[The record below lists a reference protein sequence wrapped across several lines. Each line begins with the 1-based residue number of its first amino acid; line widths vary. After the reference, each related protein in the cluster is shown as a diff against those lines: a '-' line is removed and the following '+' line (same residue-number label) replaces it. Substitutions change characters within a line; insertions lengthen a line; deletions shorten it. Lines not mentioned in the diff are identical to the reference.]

1 MFRATFIGVDKYA
14 DSTVRELTGAVRDA
28 TALWALVS
36 DSMPGAVA
44 SLLTNADATI
54 VNIRAAIHEA
64 LTSAGEDDTVIL
76 TFSGHGNRSQ
86 RLVTYDTSRNSLDA
100 STIGMDELAAAFKG
114 SKAKAILCVIDCCF
128 SGAAPARVLDD
139 SPVSRDPGMPLE
151 ELAGAG
157 RILISACHVNEV
169 AYESPAYRHGLLTL
183 SLIRALQAWDEQTI
197 DLVAAMAAVMQSVRA
212 AAGQLGVTQT
222 PILLGHV
229 EGGLVL
235 PRLVAGSRFLT
246 AFPEA
251 TGIRVSAAV
260 NDLNQFGIPQPV
272 LDEWTSRFRGGLN
285 TLQVSAV
292 NDYRILDGESLLVV
306 APTSSGKTFI
316 GEMAATKAILDGRK
330 AVFLLP
336 YRALVNEKY
345 DLFGGVYGE
354 KLGMRVIRCTGDHT
368 DETDQFVRGK
378 YEIAVLTYE
387 MFLNLGLRNVGVLN
401 QIGLIVLD
409 EAQFI
414 TDPVR
419 GIAVELILTYLL
431 AARQRGVV
439 PQLIALSAVIG
450 HINHF
455 DEWLACRTLVTTVR
469 PVPLLEGVLDR
480 SGQFQFVDADG
491 NEQLTQLVPY
501 HAIQVRREKPSAQD
515 VIVPLVKQLVR
526 GTTEKIIVFRNRRGP
541 AEGCAGYLASDV
553 GLPPA
558 ADALA
563 LLPGRDL
570 SSTSAALRRC
580 LNGGTAFHNTNLT
593 REEKQVV
600 ERAYRDPNSNLRIL
614 GATTT
619 VAAGINTPASTVIIA
634 EQEFIGEDGR
644 PFTVAEYKNMA
655 GRAGR
660 LGYNEEGKAIILAN
674 DSSER
679 QFLFRRYVRGTLEPL
694 QSSFDANQLETWII
708 RLLAQVKQVHKDQV
722 LQLLLNTFGG
732 FLDNRRHPGWQNEM
746 EQRLR
751 ALLADMIRLRLV
763 EQELNNVQL
772 TLLGRACGESS
783 LSFRSAM
790 RLVDLV
796 QSVGAQGITAE
807 QLMALVQALPESD
820 SNYTPMFKKGTKE
833 SVRPREAASHF
844 GLPVANALQRFADD
858 YFAYY
863 ARCKRASI
871 LWDWINGVSIERIEE
886 TYTANPYQGKI
897 GYGDIRKFADSTR
910 FHLSAAHRITNI
922 LFVSGGPTEAT
933 IDCLLRQL
941 EFGMPA
947 QALRLVDL
955 PVDLTR
961 GDYLALLSAGIHN
974 PNQVWQHSDEQLSQ
988 LLGPLVGRLLSSKR
1002 PKLHSQS
1009 NVSAA
1014 VPSDSEHPK

>member
-1 MFRATFIGVDKYA
+1 MLKATFIGIDKYA
-14 DSTVRELTGAVRDA
+14 DSSVRELTGAVRDA

-36 DSMPGAVA
+36 DSMPGAA
-44 SLLTNADATI
+44 AKLLTNADATI
-54 VNIRAAIHEA
+54 INIRAALHET
-64 LTSAGEDDTVIL
+64 LTSATEDDTIIF
-76 TFSGHGNRSQ
+76 TFSGHGTRSQ
-86 RLVTYDTSRNSLDA
+86 RLVTHDTSRSNVDNS
-100 STIGMDELAAAFKG
+100 TVGMDKLATAFKG

-139 SPVSRDPGMPLE
+139 SPISRDPGVPVE

-169 AYESPAYRHGLLTL
+169 AYESPISRHGLLTL
-183 SLIRALQAWDEQTI
+183 ALIHALQEGTGQNV
-197 DLVAAMAAVMQSVRA
+197 DLVAVMAAVMQSVRA

-229 EGGLVL
+229 EGGLAL
-235 PRLVAGSRFLT
+235 PRLAPGPRFHA

-251 TGIRVSAAV
+251 TGIKVTTALQ
-260 NDLNQFGIPQPV
+260 DLSQFGIPQPV

-285 TLQVSAV
+285 ALQMAAV

-345 DLFGGVYGE
+345 DLFASIYGD

-368 DETDQFVRGK
+368 DETADFVRGK

-387 MFLNLGLRNVGVLN
+387 MFLNLALRNVALLN
-401 QIGLIVLD
+401 QIGLVVLD

-419 GIAVELILTYLL
+419 GITVELLLTHLL
-431 AARQRGVV
+431 AARQRGVA

-455 DEWLACRTLVTTVR
+455 DEWLGCRTLVTALR
-469 PVPLLEGVLDR
+469 PVPLIEGVLDR
-480 SGQFQFVDADG
+480 SGEFQFVDVDG
-491 NEQLTQLVPY
+491 SEKLTQLLPY
-501 HAIQVRREKPSAQD
+501 HAIKVRREKPSAQD

-526 GTTEKIIVFRNRRGP
+526 GTTEKVIVFRNRRGP
-541 AEGCAGYLASDV
+541 AEGCARYLASDV

-558 ADALA
+558 TDALA
-563 LLPGRDL
+563 QLPGGDQ
-570 SSTSAALRRC
+570 SSTSADLRQC
-580 LNGGTAFHNTNLT
+580 LGGGTAFHNTNLT
-593 REEKQVV
+593 REEKQIV

-660 LGYNEEGKAIILAN
+660 LGYNEQGKAIILAN
-674 DSSER
+674 DSSLR
-679 QFLFRRYVRGTLEPL
+679 HYLFRQYVQGTLEPL
-694 QSSFDANQLETWII
+694 QSSFDLNQLDTWII
-708 RLLAQVKQVHKDQV
+708 RLLAQVKQVRKDQV

-732 FLDNRRHPGWQNEM
+732 YLGNRDHPGWQSEI

-751 ALLADMIRLRLV
+751 ALLADMIRLRLA
-763 EQELNNVQL
+763 EEELDHVQL

-790 RLVDLV
+790 RLVDLI
-796 QSVGAQGITAE
+796 QTVGAQGISAE

-820 SNYTPMFKKGTKE
+820 ANYTPMFKKGTKE
-833 SVRPREAASHF
+833 SVRPREAASRF
-844 GLPVANALQRFADD
+844 GLPVTNALQRFADD
-858 YFAYY
+858 HLSYY

-871 LWDWINGVSIERIEE
+871 LWDWINGVSVAKIEE
-886 TYTANPYQGKI
+886 AYTANPIQGKI

-910 FHLSAAHRITNI
+910 FHLSAAHRITSL
-922 LFVSGGPTEAT
+922 LFVSGGPTEDA
-933 IDCLLRQL
+933 IDRLLRQL
-941 EFGMPA
+941 EAGLPA
-947 QALRLVDL
+947 QALHLINIPADL
-955 PVDLTR
+955 AR
-961 GDYLALLSAGIHN
+961 GDYLTLFKAGIAST
-974 PNQVWQHSDEQLSQ
+974 NQLWERSDQHISQ
-988 LLGPLVGRLLSSKR
+988 LLGPLVGRLLASRR
-1002 PKLHSQS
+1002 PKLQ
-1009 NVSAA
+1009 A
-1014 VPSDSEHPK
+1014 EGHPPTS